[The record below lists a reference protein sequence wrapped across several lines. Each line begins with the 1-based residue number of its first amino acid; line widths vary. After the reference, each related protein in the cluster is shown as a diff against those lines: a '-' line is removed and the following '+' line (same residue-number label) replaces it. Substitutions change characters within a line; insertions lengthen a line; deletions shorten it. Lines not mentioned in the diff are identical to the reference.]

1 VLTPTPAMNSTASV
15 YYSLLAKIEPFK
27 KDDICSYRKLE
38 EFTNRISRRMLS
50 NGYKHNRNLEFSG

>member
-1 VLTPTPAMNSTASV
+1 MNSTASV